1 MATIMITQRNP
12 KLFTQKKPNET
23 LLCKSVTSV
32 CQFQIKFEFA
42 GFSRWKKNLGNR
54 RKTFRRKEENKKLN
68 LNHI

>member
-1 MATIMITQRNP
+1 MNKIFELQHTKPNLTMTTIMITQRNP

-42 GFSRWKKNLGNR
+42 GFSR
-54 RKTFRRKEENKKLN
+54 
-68 LNHI
+68 